1 MSAITTKNWGQAF
14 GLALLILASGCSEE
28 PLPKRQISRQDCL
41 REIKLNKLEDSIKRC
56 DAVVAT
62 FPSDPIPL
70 NERFLLHS
78 LAGNNEAA
86 CRDIAKAKVLAN
98 KLPVDQVDA
107 LLRNNLK
114 VRSESCQD

>member
-1 MSAITTKNWGQAF
+1 MSAITTEVWSRAF
-14 GLALLILASGCSEE
+14 GLALLIFATGCSEE
-28 PLPKRQISRQDCL
+28 PLHKRQISRQDCL
-41 REIKLNKLEDSIKRC
+41 REIKLDKLVESIKRC

-78 LAGNNEAA
+78 LAGDNEAA
-86 CRDIAKAKVLAN
+86 CRDIAKARILAN